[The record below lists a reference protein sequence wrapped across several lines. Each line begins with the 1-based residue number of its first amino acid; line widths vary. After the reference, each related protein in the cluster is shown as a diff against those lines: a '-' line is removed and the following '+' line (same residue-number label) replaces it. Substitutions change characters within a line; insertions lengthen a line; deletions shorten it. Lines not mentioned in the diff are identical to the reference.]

1 VIQVVTGTLA
11 AQPSEGLLRAVR
23 ADLSPVDAGAR
34 DVLLQAGEEVGER
47 LEQMGGLPVGGAVIT
62 QGGDLDASFLIHVVT
77 SADDEPETDQVVR
90 RALRNGLRRA
100 EEFGLESLSIP
111 PLGIGA
117 GHLEVEEAA
126 RSMVEV
132 LLDHLEEREAPLELS
147 IVVRDAYEAEVFHRA
162 VAKLTRG
169 R

>member
-1 VIQVVTGTLA
+1 MIRVVTGELT

-23 ADLSPVDAGAR
+23 ADLSPVNAGAR
-34 DVLLQAGEEVGER
+34 DALLQAGETVVER

-62 QGGDLDASFLIHVVT
+62 QGGDLPASFLIHVVT
-77 SADDEPETDQVVR
+77 SADDEPETDQVIR
-90 RALRNGLRRA
+90 KALRNGLRRA
-100 EEFGLESLSIP
+100 EEFGLESLAVP

-117 GHLEVEEAA
+117 GHLEVEDAA

-132 LLDHLEEREAPLELS
+132 LVDHVEEGKAPLELT
-147 IVVRDAYEAEVFHRA
+147 IVVRDAYEADVFDRA
-162 VAKLTRG
+162 VVKLTRE